1 MWLLVVLFVSC
12 ACVCGLFL
20 FDTRPQIQTQT
31 CPYRMRC
38 KRYSRTVTRVNYTL
52 SLAHTHIPHLNL
64 VFSSGAS
71 QAGIGRPGTLCV
83 GAARCSAAV
92 CCVRGGGG
100 GGQEINYTH
109 THSRVL
115 CACDLLIVLHT
126 DTDTQTHTHTHNVHV
141 TIGLGA
147 GGTRGR
153 I

>member
-100 GGQEINYTH
+100 QEINYTH